1 MTSSSL
7 GSIGASYADRIFSS
21 SAFHWVSDI
30 TGCVSTMLAEWQIR
44 HSLLIASAVP
54 PPANVRSLS
63 GKTTLTERSVMP
75 PTETD
80 DGADAP
86 VAGCAADGDWAADP
100 VSVASIIKIVPAVV
114 PIAGLAN

>member
-1 MTSSSL
+1 
-7 GSIGASYADRIFSS
+7 
-21 SAFHWVSDI
+21 
-30 TGCVSTMLAEWQIR
+30 
-44 HSLLIASAVP
+44 
-54 PPANVRSLS
+54 
-63 GKTTLTERSVMP
+63 MP

-114 PIAGLAN
+114 PIAGLANLTIELLTQPSPSSADSELNALDDIAHEAAAVPVGLRGLTLAFGISATHLKG